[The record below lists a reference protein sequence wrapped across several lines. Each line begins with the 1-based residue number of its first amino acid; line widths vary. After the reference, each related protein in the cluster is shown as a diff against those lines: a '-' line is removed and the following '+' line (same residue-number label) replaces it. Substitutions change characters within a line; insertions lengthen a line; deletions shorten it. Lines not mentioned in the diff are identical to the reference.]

1 MKKLFMFICVSV
13 VGIAAGGVYWLYKK
27 EKIANNATESVVNGE
42 NFESKKKKKKNP
54 HELNVVEDLQQAKDE
69 CAQVIYERH
78 SEASKIMKDAYS
90 NIMEDFVED
99 FSDEKNVNWKD
110 KNKEIIND
118 EAVADMK
125 ELDSISDE
133 VDDLLK

>member
-42 NFESKKKKKKNP
+42 NFESKFREKKNP

-99 FSDEKNVNWKD
+99 FSDEKNVN
-110 KNKEIIND
+110 
-118 EAVADMK
+118 
-125 ELDSISDE
+125 
-133 VDDLLK
+133 